1 MRVNRNFI
9 HFSIYDEML
18 LNFFPSFLW
27 HFLIL
32 FLFSFHCF
40 RMAMFST
47 NICVGKEIEAREK
60 NETAATVNKCVNRI
74 NLHLLYFHYVQAQ
87 NARPI
92 QATDDNF
99 TVISI
104 YRHTA
109 RRTSVSRL
117 MTFWNMHIIEWVRLL
132 SSVYWMFGIQPNW
145 VSLIERKKKMKRER
159 ASEREKKVNKFRRV
173 AWTVGSHLIEMQK
186 YRQYVSHIQ
195 NCYAP
200 FVSEFVDS
208 TMWNKYNFLLFFF
221 ITSGC
226 DRHRVQ
232 RYKFDYIRFR
242 SFSLSLHFT
251 VHSIHTIKH
260 IASWHLWKWTH
271 VFVVS
276 V

>member
-1 MRVNRNFI
+1 MAFFHDFFLNLSISRRHDLHVTNQSVAFLPLHMKVNRYFI

-99 TVISI
+99 YTNFNISTHSAPHKCI
-104 YRHTA
+104 STDDF
-109 RRTSVSRL
+109 L
-117 MTFWNMHIIEWVRLL
+117 
-132 SSVYWMFGIQPNW
+132 
-145 VSLIERKKKMKRER
+145 
-159 ASEREKKVNKFRRV
+159 
-173 AWTVGSHLIEMQK
+173 K
-186 YRQYVSHIQ
+186 YAH
-195 NCYAP
+195 N
-200 FVSEFVDS
+200 
-208 TMWNKYNFLLFFF
+208 
-221 ITSGC
+221 
-226 DRHRVQ
+226 
-232 RYKFDYIRFR
+232 
-242 SFSLSLHFT
+242 
-251 VHSIHTIKH
+251 
-260 IASWHLWKWTH
+260 
-271 VFVVS
+271 
-276 V
+276 